1 MRYMVTRNKR
11 GDGHELAAGAAAAT
25 ADDLG
30 RVHSAHSN
38 EVQQS
43 VAYRAASYIEIYLD

>member
-43 VAYRAASYIEIYLD
+43 VRAASYIEIYLD